1 MGCCG
6 SAPKQP
12 DYAASE
18 RAGVLAKANAL
29 PTQKLIENAATTG
42 GKVTVGGKTY
52 DFTGLGEAEIQAK
65 YADAMAQAALDI
77 QREQGPAYIEQ
88 RNKELQLADPEG
100 YAMRKKQFDSIMAQL
115 GQTPGTQDSIA
126 LQDSVLKDLEKGGQL
141 DPEVERQARQQVLG
155 QQVKRGNMRG
165 QAAASQEAQSMT
177 ALSDSVKADRRS
189 RAMQFLQSG
198 ATPEDITFRKNLQ
211 DMGNLG
217 TFINSETP
225 TAQFGQLSSGG
236 AAPVNRTAPGVG
248 MDYTAGSG
256 AGWANANAGAQQ
268 DWQSNQAN
276 PWLAGMSMMFQGA
289 GAYQSLK
296 K

>member
-141 DPEVERQARQQVLG
+141 DPEVERQARQQILG

-165 QAAASQEAQSMT
+165 QAAASQEAQGMT

-198 ATPEDITFRKNLQ
+198 ATPEDITFRQ
-211 DMGNLG
+211 EFAGH
-217 TFINSETP
+217 
-225 TAQFGQLSSGG
+225 GQPWDVHQLRDSNGSVRATQQRWGC
-236 AAPVNRTAPGVG
+236 PGKPHG
-248 MDYTAGSG
+248 AGSG
-256 AGWANANAGAQQ
+256 DGLHRRKRRQVGKRQRRSPAG
-268 DWQSNQAN
+268 
-276 PWLAGMSMMFQGA
+276 LAE
-289 GAYQSLK
+289 
-296 K
+296 

>member
-6 SAPKQP
+6 SAPAQP

-18 RAGVLAKANAL
+18 RAGVVAKANAL

-42 GKVTVGGKTY
+42 GKVTVNGKTY
-52 DFTGLGEAEIQAK
+52 DFTGLGEADIQAK

-77 QREQGPAYIEQ
+77 QREHGAAYIDQ

-100 YAMRKKQFDSIMAQL
+100 YAMRKKQFDAIMARI
-115 GQTPGTQDSIA
+115 GEAPGTNDSIA
-126 LQDSVLKDLEKGGQL
+126 LQYAVLKDLEKGGQL
-141 DPEVERQARQQVLG
+141 DPEVERQARQQALG

-165 QAAASQEAQSMT
+165 QAAASQEAQVMT
-177 ALSDSVKADRRS
+177 GLSDSVKADRRA
-189 RAMQFLQSG
+189 RALQFLQSG
-198 ATPEDITFRKNLQ
+198 STPEDITFRKNLQ

-217 TFINSETP
+217 SFINSETP

-236 AAPVNRTAPGVG
+236 AAPVQRTQPGIN
-248 MDYTAGSG
+248 MNYTAGSG
-256 AGWANANAGAQQ
+256 AGWANANASALQ

-276 PWLAGMSMMFQGA
+276 PWLAGMSTMFQTA